1 MMPESLSAG
10 LFHCHFL
17 TRNTSSL
24 CFVLYLKDSL
34 KVMLTLKQIA
44 LLWRESFFPE

>member
-10 LFHCHFL
+10 LFHHFL

-34 KVMLTLKQIA
+34 KSNVDIKTNCIA
-44 LLWRESFFPE
+44 LERESFFPE